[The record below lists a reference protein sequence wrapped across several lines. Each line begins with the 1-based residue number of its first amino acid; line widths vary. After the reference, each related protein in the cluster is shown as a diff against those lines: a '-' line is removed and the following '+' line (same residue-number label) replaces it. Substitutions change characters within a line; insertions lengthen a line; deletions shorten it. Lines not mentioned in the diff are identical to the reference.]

1 VLVVATHSATAA
13 LERLASSIAI
23 AEELK
28 LGAVRQEIPVPP
40 ALRHV
45 RFIYFNPVDG
55 SLKVCIVR
63 CVFGLVPPSTGKIM
77 KFSTR
82 CVELPV
88 SSGFMVRAAV

>member
-1 VLVVATHSATAA
+1 VLLVVTHSATAA

-45 RFIYFNPVDG
+45 RFIYFKAVDG
-55 SLKVCIVR
+55 SLKVCNVLCVVGLVSPDAWQCR
-63 CVFGLVPPSTGKIM
+63 EVFHAPRCTCVFPL
-77 KFSTR
+77 
-82 CVELPV
+82 
-88 SSGFMVRAAV
+88 AV

>member
-1 VLVVATHSATAA
+1 MHSATAA

-40 ALRHV
+40 VLRHV

-55 SLKVCIVR
+55 SLKVCVVR
-63 CVFGLVPPSTGKIM
+63 GCWMLLICGNSLRALFSCDVWDGSLLLLGLNN
-77 KFSTR
+77 
-82 CVELPV
+82 
-88 SSGFMVRAAV
+88 

>member
-1 VLVVATHSATAA
+1 VFLVVTHSATAA

-55 SLKVCIVR
+55 SLKVCNVR
-63 CVFGLVPPSTGKIM
+63 CVVGFDPLDTWHCREGL
-77 KFSTR
+77 
-82 CVELPV
+82 
-88 SSGFMVRAAV
+88 RAAV